1 MGMGGMGGMGMG
13 LMGGM
18 GGMGMGGMGGMGM
31 GGMGGYGMGS
41 MGGMGMG
48 SMGGMGMGSMGGYGM
63 GGMGGMGM
71 GMMGGGSM
79 AMSLRNLIEQSID
92 PETWYDNY
100 PDTAEAQVMLYP
112 DSMPKKMA
120 VSQTPE
126 GHNKIAKLLAELRKA
141 LGTQVSVEA
150 RFLAVGENFLEDIG
164 LDLDFRYNFGGKFG
178 TVNFTS
184 DSVTSAGPDG
194 SKVSG
199 SLGGISPAIQAAGTY
214 GTVLDDLQVS
224 YLLHMTQA
232 RTDGVTLTAPKATVI
247 SGEPTQFYVLDTIWY
262 ATPGSLVTTL
272 IAGLTS
278 ASTTQPTIQEPQ
290 QMQLGPNLY
299 ITPTVMADKKHVL
312 LNIQAGLTE
321 LLQMQT
327 IVQPVL
333 TGTTNTTGTGTGTGL
348 QNAVYQMPQT
358 EQTSIATRVSVPDGG
373 TLLLGGQKIAAE
385 VTKEVGVPILSKIP
399 ILGRLFTN
407 RSTVRDQ
414 RVLLVLVK
422 PTIIL
427 QEEHDAEAAGMVE
440 GTETAAVN
448 KK

>member
-1 MGMGGMGGMGMG
+1 MGGMMG
-13 LMGGM
+13 
-18 GGMGMGGMGGMGM
+18 
-31 GGMGGYGMGS
+31 GS
-41 MGGMGMG
+41 MGGMMG
-48 SMGGMGMGSMGGYGM
+48 
-63 GGMGGMGM
+63 
-71 GMMGGGSM
+71 GGGSM
-79 AMSLRNLIEQSID
+79 ATSLRNLIEQSID
-92 PETWYDNY
+92 PDTWYDNY
-100 PDTAEAQVMLYP
+100 PETAEAQIMMYP
-112 DSMPKKMA
+112 ESMPKKMA

-126 GHNKIAKLLAELRKA
+126 GHNKIAKLLTELRKA

-164 LDLDFRYNFGGKFG
+164 LDMDFSYNFGGKWG
-178 TVNFTS
+178 KVVFTG
-184 DSVTSAGPDG
+184 DSATNAGPDAT
-194 SKVSG
+194 KVSG
-199 SLGGISPAIQAAGTY
+199 SLGGISPAVQAAGSY
-214 GTVLDDLQVS
+214 GSILDDLQVS

-247 SGEPTQFYVLDTIWY
+247 SGESTNFYVLDTIWY
-262 ATPGSLVTTL
+262 ATPGSLITTL

-278 ASTTQPTIQEPQ
+278 ASTTQPEVQEPQ
-290 QMQLGPNLY
+290 SLQLGPNIY

-327 IVQPVL
+327 LVQPIL
-333 TGTTNTTGTGTGTGL
+333 TGDTTTDTSTDGETTTGI

-358 EQTSIATRVSVPDGG
+358 ETTSIATRVSVPDGG

-385 VTKEVGVPILSKIP
+385 VTKEVGVPFLSKIP
-399 ILGRLFTN
+399 LLGRLFTN

-427 QEEHDAEAAGMVE
+427 QEERDAEALGMLE
-440 GTETAAVN
+440 GMDGTTTE
-448 KK
+448 K